1 MSLRNRLTGR
11 HVEAS
16 AARGKASHS
25 ANGAGR
31 DAERGD
37 GHESTRDATR
47 DGKADDV
54 LVIGP
59 MKKSH
64 IDAIMPIET
73 SVYPRPWTPGV
84 FADELREMVRGT
96 RHYLVAHL
104 GKRLVGYAGMIYM
117 QDGAHVTNIAVD
129 PGERRRGIATE
140 LLLDLAWEARRTGA
154 DAMTLEVRDS
164 NRPAQELYRR
174 FGFVPV
180 GVRPKYYENR
190 DDAVVMWCHDLQSAD
205 VAARL
210 REIEQSRPQ

>member
-1 MSLRNRLTGR
+1 
-11 HVEAS
+11 
-16 AARGKASHS
+16 
-25 ANGAGR
+25 
-31 DAERGD
+31 
-37 GHESTRDATR
+37 
-47 DGKADDV
+47 
-54 LVIGP
+54 
-59 MKKSH
+59 
-64 IDAIMPIET
+64 MPIET

-84 FADELREMVRGT
+84 FVDELREMGRGT

-140 LLLDLAWEARRTGA
+140 LLLDLAWEARRIGA
-154 DAMTLEVRDS
+154 EAMTLEVRDS
-164 NRPAQELYRR
+164 NRSAQELYRR

-190 DDAVVMWCHDLQSAD
+190 DDAVVMWCHDLQSDA

>member
-1 MSLRNRLTGR
+1 MSLRDRLTGR
-11 HVEAS
+11 HAEAS
-16 AARGKASHS
+16 AARGKSSHS
-25 ANGAGR
+25 TNGAGR
-31 DAERGD
+31 DAEHGD
-37 GHESTRDATR
+37 ERDATR
-47 DGKADDV
+47 DAEADDV
-54 LVIGP
+54 LVIGQ

-154 DAMTLEVRDS
+154 EAMTLEVRDS
-164 NRPAQELYRR
+164 NRPAHELYRR

-205 VAARL
+205 AAARL